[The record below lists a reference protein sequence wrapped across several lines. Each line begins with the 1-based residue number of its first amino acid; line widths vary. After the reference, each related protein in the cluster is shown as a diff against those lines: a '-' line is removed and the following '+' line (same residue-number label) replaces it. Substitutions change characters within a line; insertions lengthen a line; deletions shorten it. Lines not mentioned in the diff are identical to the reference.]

1 LFHAGRASSV
11 ESDGSAVG
19 ALPRAEERVVYART
33 TTIQADLAKIDDGIA
48 HVRDQVI
55 PAITA
60 MDGCVGMSMLVDRES
75 GRCIATSAWE
85 SEAALRDSA
94 ERVRPLRD
102 GAEQALG
109 SSTSTVETWEVAV
122 VHRDHATA
130 EGSCARIT
138 WLSGNPNTTERAV
151 DVFKMGVLPRVQALA
166 GFCSASLLTNREDG
180 RVVGTVTFDSR
191 ERLESSRGSA
201 ARIREAAS
209 TETGMRVKDVAEMDM
224 ALAHLHVPEMA

>member
-1 LFHAGRASSV
+1 
-11 ESDGSAVG
+11 
-19 ALPRAEERVVYART
+19 
-33 TTIQADLAKIDDGIA
+33 
-48 HVRDQVI
+48 
-55 PAITA
+55 
-60 MDGCVGMSMLVDRES
+60 MLVDRES

-102 GAEQALG
+102 GAERALG

-201 ARIREAAS
+201 ARIREAVS
-209 TETGMRVKDVAEMDM
+209 TDTGMRVKDVAEMEM
-224 ALAHLHVPEMA
+224 ALAHLHVPELA